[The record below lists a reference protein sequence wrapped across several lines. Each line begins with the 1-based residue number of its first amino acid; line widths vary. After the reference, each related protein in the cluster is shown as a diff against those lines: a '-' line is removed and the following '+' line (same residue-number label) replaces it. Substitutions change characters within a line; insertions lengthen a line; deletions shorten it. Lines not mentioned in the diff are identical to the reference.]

1 MSLWRCLA
9 ATRIDETGS
18 AICTVQKENPMT
30 TFKLSEES
38 QKVEKSV
45 VDNRPNICVSD
56 QRSSAQMLAD
66 GMASVNRVLVPDPDG
81 KITQKF
87 PTYRDP
93 EPPHKMIWIETSFK
107 EVLVPPTHVLRYTHS
122 VVIDMKA
129 SHSDFVVI
137 SSQRLGFVF
146 DRTYTYADKIYHR
159 CAYIPDEIQRAGVLY
174 TIKIDKNTRRP
185 KAVLKRIKG
194 TQDPMYEIIGHKEE
208 DYRAL
213 RRVFERYWI
222 TKKQEQDDELN
233 NFKFDSMSAIPEE
246 LAV

>member
-1 MSLWRCLA
+1 M
-9 ATRIDETGS
+9 TKFKID
-18 AICTVQKENPMT
+18 
-30 TFKLSEES
+30 ES
-38 QKVEKSV
+38 QKVEKPE
-45 VDNRPNICVSD
+45 VDNRPNICVLD
-56 QRSSAQMLAD
+56 QRSKAQILAD
-66 GMASVNRVLVPDPDG
+66 EIASINRVLIPDPDG
-81 KITQKF
+81 KIKQKF
-87 PTYRDP
+87 PAYRDP
-93 EPPHKMIWIETSFK
+93 EPPHKMVWVEMSFK

-122 VVIDMKA
+122 VIKDMNA
-129 SHSDFVVI
+129 SHSDFVMI
-137 SSQRLGFVF
+137 NGQRLGFVF
-146 DRTYTYADKIYHR
+146 DRTYTHDGKIHHR

-233 NFKFDSMSAIPEE
+233 NFKFDSITAIPAE
-246 LAV
+246 LAI